1 MVRGPGILAI
11 LAILAPLLAFGEE
24 KANATLS
31 LGPVANFKVEESK
44 HFRICFQAMPDPDL
58 EKLLERTWRECDRI
72 FEGFEILFA
81 GTKEA
86 PAPKKMN
93 IYLADGRGDFERI
106 RNWLIQ
112 TQNIA
117 GKDAEILKNVTQFA
131 VPGGMVFQ
139 RAPVL
144 PKVELIR
151 NAVVHGVA
159 QSFLRAY
166 LMRNGPCKDPPPL
179 CLVGGFGYY
188 MEFKLLDKAVVRY
201 IDFDKYYA
209 EQGGNKLIQ
218 SEPLKEDNW
227 ARAVKQAARKTAT
240 LPAPDVI
247 LGIDVDRLTPDMC
260 GTMYAFISYCVSSA
274 PGCKSTIAKDLL
286 EAYACADAGKWN
298 EAWRFYVLSERF
310 K

>member
-1 MVRGPGILAI
+1 MQTTMRKIATMAVLSGALTASASWAAAG
-11 LAILAPLLAFGEE
+11 E
-24 KANATLS
+24 KA
-31 LGPVANFKVEESK
+31 
-44 HFRICFQAMPDPDL
+44 
-58 EKLLERTWRECDRI
+58 
-72 FEGFEILFA
+72 
-81 GTKEA
+81 A
-86 PAPKKMN
+86 PAKFSWQEPHAK
-93 IYLADGRGDFERI
+93 
-106 RNWLIQ
+106 
-112 TQNIA
+112 
-117 GKDAEILKNVTQFA
+117 
-131 VPGGMVFQ
+131 
-139 RAPVL
+139 VL
-144 PKVELIR
+144 PTGNLEWTPRPFVFEKG
-151 NAVVHGVA
+151 A
-159 QSFLRAY
+159 S
-166 LMRNGPCKDPPPL
+166 
-179 CLVGGFGYY
+179 
-188 MEFKLLDKAVVRY
+188 VRY

-274 PGCKSTIAKDLL
+274 PGCKSFCALLEKFRANGKATIAKDLL